1 MVRLSPGWPPKQD
14 SDHRGS
20 RNRGE
25 GKEGTR
31 TVKYYELTDALARLR
46 EARAAPATSA
56 MLRAL
61 DARLRELEGFARAAE
76 PLLRSGDGLDRRLRS
91 ALAAEIRDVR
101 KLYVAELAAVK
112 GGRIR

>member
-1 MVRLSPGWPPKQD
+1 M
-14 SDHRGS
+14 
-20 RNRGE
+20 
-25 GKEGTR
+25 
-31 TVKYYELTDALARLR
+31 KYYELTDALARLR

-76 PLLRSGDGLDRRLRS
+76 PLLRVPGDGLDRSLRS